1 MVQYGLYG
9 LARNIFF
16 LLELILMPLFLWGKT
31 DINTKYPILGMLT
44 LDIEDSNS
52 RSLSKP
58 SKEMI

>member
-16 LLELILMPLFLWGKT
+16 LLELILILSFLWGKT
-31 DINTKYPILGMLT
+31 DINIKYPILGMLT

-58 SKEMI
+58 SEEMI